1 MFTLTIAKLTLA
13 LMLIAVVSLAQT
25 HKEGSV
31 TKQELQTVRI
41 HIDGFSKSRSGAV

>member
-1 MFTLTIAKLTLA
+1 MFTLTIGKLTLA
-13 LMLIAVVSLAQT
+13 LMLIAVVGLAQT

-31 TKQELQTVRI
+31 MEQELQTVRI